1 MHLVRRASFLL
12 SLLVVLVCHGPST
25 VWCGP
30 LWERSHASISTDC
43 STESSSIHAEQA
55 IRPSAL
61 LAHLLQRLSKP
72 MVSDNPLFEL
82 PKIDPSNTSWQEN
95 WSFFIDKYVT
105 TKPEEE
111 ISAGIH
117 GYRGDAGLRYM
128 ISAGWGASFG
138 MYVVQNMEAF
148 KVLPLLGLEWNNVP
162 GSKFS
167 ALVGLPE
174 TSLVYRIT
182 SSLSSRIGLR
192 YDHGLSG
199 LATVLFPEE
208 QLVMPHEDL
217 TAGLYLDR
225 QTGPECLL
233 TLGLQYS
240 LYDDAAHGSE
250 EVQSLGT
257 FLRIVYSF

>member
-1 MHLVRRASFLL
+1 LY
-12 SLLVVLVCHGPST
+12 
-25 VWCGP
+25 
-30 LWERSHASISTDC
+30 
-43 STESSSIHAEQA
+43 
-55 IRPSAL
+55 
-61 LAHLLQRLSKP
+61 
-72 MVSDNPLFEL
+72 EL
-82 PKIDPSNTSWQEN
+82 PKIDPFTTSWREN

-105 TKPEEE
+105 TKPDEE
-111 ISAGIH
+111 ISAGIY

-162 GSKFS
+162 GSRFS

-174 TSLVYRIT
+174 TSLVYHIT

-225 QTGPECLL
+225 QAGPECLL

-240 LYDDAAHGSE
+240 LYDDASHESE